1 MQGLG
6 LFLQGQYEIPTG
18 ARRLMGV
25 TPRRKHLGSFANTQL
40 SGNLTNVSLLSPDS
54 TELVR
59 ADFTLLISLCT
70 FYIVFFFFLGE
81 EFVRP

>member
-40 SGNLTNVSLLSPDS
+40 SGNLTNVSLYLLTAPSWFVQISFCSVLCVLSVLFS
-54 TELVR
+54 
-59 ADFTLLISLCT
+59 FSSLEQS
-70 FYIVFFFFLGE
+70 L
-81 EFVRP
+81 